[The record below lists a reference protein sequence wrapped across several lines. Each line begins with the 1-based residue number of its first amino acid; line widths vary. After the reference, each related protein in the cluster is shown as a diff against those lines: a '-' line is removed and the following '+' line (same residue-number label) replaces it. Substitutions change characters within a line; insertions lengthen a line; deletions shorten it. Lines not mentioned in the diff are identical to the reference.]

1 MKIYFIFI
9 GRKIFLFL
17 NWPKF
22 KGGRKMKNKLIILV
36 IILSLGLSGCSNGN
50 VSHDQS
56 IIIGINQLM
65 EHPALDDVRAGFE
78 DEIKEGGLDLKIDYK
93 NAQGD
98 IPNTVSI
105 AQKFVKDKVDLIL
118 AIGTPAAQS
127 TKQTTDQ
134 IPILFSAVTDGVA
147 SGLVESNEKPGGNIT
162 GTSDMA
168 SVKSQLELF
177 KQIDPTIKK
186 IGIIY
191 NTGESNSLVQI
202 EEVEK
207 YADDLQLEIITTG
220 VNKINDVPQSLDYI
234 LSQVDAMYLLSD
246 NMIASSVSLVSKKLL
261 EKNMISVSAEE
272 SQVQGGILITDGLS
286 YYELGRQT
294 GKMALDILKDKKS
307 PSQMPVGFSTNRDI
321 KINKNTF
328 ETLKLNK
335 NMDFL
340 KDSIYIGD

>member
-1 MKIYFIFI
+1 
-9 GRKIFLFL
+9 
-17 NWPKF
+17 
-22 KGGRKMKNKLIILV
+22 MKNKLIILV

-234 LSQVDAMYLLSD
+234 LGQVDAMYLLSD

-294 GKMALDILKDKKS
+294 GKMALDILKNKKS

-335 NMDFL
+335 NIDFL